1 MAERSEGS
9 CSLSPA
15 SSRLCRVSLLL
26 LHAITAKGW
35 HFPIGSRMQQV
46 CSLSAWLEA
55 IGLRL
60 GPMRVLRPAGR
71 DVERQASQYMCGF
84 LSESA
89 WENNC
94 LEEFRL
100 YLKVHEKSSE
110 QNLAG
115 MCLISGRWYTER
127 IPDGRKETR
136 PLWMN
141 HNQPPTTNG
150 RKIRSQS
157 RYPHIRFNWFLKI
170 LSSPEQQSALHKNQ
184 PQTINPKTTFEKEMG
199 APHHHRGTGIP
210 PANGPNSMKRG
221 VGAAPLNNVPWIGKD
236 HNFLSDPLPNRQN
249 AVHWCALV
257 CPPTPTRIT
266 KYCLTRVKT

>member
-35 HFPIGSRMQQV
+35 HFSIGSRMQQV

-55 IGLRL
+55 IGLLL

-71 DVERQASQYMCGF
+71 DVERHASQYMCGF

-89 WENNC
+89 WGNNC

-115 MCLISGRWYTER
+115 MCLISGRWYKSHR
-127 IPDGRKETR
+127 SSMLLIPRAQKKLTLCLVFPG
-136 PLWMN
+136 
-141 HNQPPTTNG
+141 
-150 RKIRSQS
+150 
-157 RYPHIRFNWFLKI
+157 
-170 LSSPEQQSALHKNQ
+170 
-184 PQTINPKTTFEKEMG
+184 
-199 APHHHRGTGIP
+199 
-210 PANGPNSMKRG
+210 
-221 VGAAPLNNVPWIGKD
+221 
-236 HNFLSDPLPNRQN
+236 LSDAIGR
-249 AVHWCALV
+249 
-257 CPPTPTRIT
+257 
-266 KYCLTRVKT
+266 

>member
-71 DVERQASQYMCGF
+71 DVERHASQYTCGF

-115 MCLISGRWYTER
+115 MCLISGRWYTR
-127 IPDGRKETR
+127 NPTWRLICA
-136 PLWMN
+136 
-141 HNQPPTTNG
+141 QP
-150 RKIRSQS
+150 S
-157 RYPHIRFNWFLKI
+157 
-170 LSSPEQQSALHKNQ
+170 
-184 PQTINPKTTFEKEMG
+184 
-199 APHHHRGTGIP
+199 
-210 PANGPNSMKRG
+210 
-221 VGAAPLNNVPWIGKD
+221 
-236 HNFLSDPLPNRQN
+236 
-249 AVHWCALV
+249 
-257 CPPTPTRIT
+257 
-266 KYCLTRVKT
+266 